1 MPLHRAFEHLR
12 RPKVPTAAQF
22 DGAWCASY
30 NASENAAIKLR
41 AWQRRNGLST
51 EGAAAA
57 LALSV
62 SSYYRQRTGRS
73 PPTAQSI
80 ALACYFELHEHDW
93 LAIAELAAALAR
105 RTSAMTRSLAA
116 PENESAKLAELPD
129 ALVIAPR

>member
-12 RPKVPTAAQF
+12 RPKVPTAEQF
-22 DGAWCASY
+22 DGAW
-30 NASENAAIKLR
+30 LR